1 VPVRAATTADL
12 DDVLAL
18 LTARDRAAFGEVEIQ
33 RRYLEH
39 DLAQT
44 ATDCLVSTGP
54 RRVTGYATLDDAR
67 DASLAATD
75 DPTADEL
82 LAAVEVRARER
93 GFDHLACTAVPEDT
107 ILWQLLERRG
117 FVRERDVL
125 RLWRRLDTDLTA
137 PCWPE
142 GITVRTFTAA
152 DGERVHELLDAIYA
166 GWDPDY
172 VEREHGDWLAFM
184 TAHDDFDPT
193 LWFLGERNGDLVACA
208 LHWRPTNGDGWVKDI
223 AVRETERGRGL
234 GTALLQHA
242 FREYSARGS
251 NRVGLKVDS
260 NNPTGALRLY
270 ESVGFSVDRTY
281 RIWAKQL

>member
-18 LTARDRAAFGEVEIQ
+18 LTARDRAAFGDVEIQ

-39 DLAQT
+39 DFAQT
-44 ATDCLVSTGP
+44 GTDCLVSTDT
-54 RRVTGYATLDDAR
+54 RQVTGYATLDSAFDT
-67 DASLAATD
+67 SLSATD

-82 LAAVEVRARER
+82 LAAVEQRARER
-93 GFDHLACTAVPEDT
+93 GFDHLACTAVPEDA
-107 ILWQLLERRG
+107 ILWRLLERHE
-117 FVRERDVL
+117 FARERDVL
-125 RLWRRLDTDLTA
+125 RLWRSLDTDLTA
-137 PCWPE
+137 PSWPE

-152 DGERVHELLDAIYA
+152 DGEPVHQLLDAIYA
-166 GWDPDY
+166 GWDPDS
-172 VEREHGDWLAFM
+172 VQRDHDDWLEFM

-193 LWFLGERNGDLVACA
+193 LWFLGERSGELVACA
-208 LHWRPTNGDGWVKDI
+208 LHWRPNNGDGWVKDI
-223 AVRETERGRGL
+223 VVRESERGRGL
-234 GTALLQHA
+234 GTALLWHA
-242 FREYSARGS
+242 FREYSARGA
-251 NRVGLKVDS
+251 NRIGLKVDS